1 MMNTEINIHRLE
13 NGLTI
18 LTKEMHHVALTSQW
32 VWYRVGSRNEL
43 QGSTGISHWVEHMQF
58 KGTPRFPI
66 QALDHAISRDGGFW
80 NAMTYMDWTAYFET
94 MPSNKMDIALE
105 LEADRMVN
113 SLFDPD
119 ETERERQVVISER
132 EGNENEPM
140 FKLGEAVRKAAFI
153 NHPYRHE
160 VIGEMD
166 DLRHLTRDDL
176 YKHYRRHYA
185 PFNAVIAI
193 AGDFDAQSAVK
204 KYASLYGGL
213 TGEPAQVQVNDDDPI
228 ASERHVEIK
237 GPGDAI
243 YLQFTYRAP
252 AANQDDFYTLMVL
265 DSLLTGPS
273 SLAMF
278 GGGSISNKTSRLYQK
293 IVEKDLAA
301 SVSGSLQATIDPY
314 LYELMFILSPGQSI
328 EKVRGLVDT
337 EIERVQ
343 NDLVSPNEIERAIK
357 QAKAM
362 FAYGSENITNQAFW
376 MGFAAMVADHTWFDN
391 YIHNLEAVSR
401 EGIRKAARKYL
412 DPDRRVIGTYIPSSS
427 DGK

>member
-1 MMNTEINIHRLE
+1 MTISEVEIHQLE

-18 LTKEMHHVALTSQW
+18 LTKELHHVALASQW
-32 VWYRVGSRNEL
+32 IWYRVGSRNEV
-43 QGSTGISHWVEHMQF
+43 QGKTGISHWVEHMQF
-58 KGTPRFPI
+58 KGTPRFPV
-66 QALDHAISRDGGFW
+66 QSLDHAISRDGGFW
-80 NAMTYMDWTAYFET
+80 NAMTYMDWTTYFET
-94 MPSNKMDIALE
+94 MPSGKIDIALE

-140 FKLGEAVRKAAFI
+140 FKLGEAVRKTAF
-153 NHPYRHE
+153 NGHPYRHE

-166 DLRHLTRDDL
+166 DLRKLTREDL
-176 YKHYRRHYA
+176 YEHYRKHYN
-185 PFNAVIAI
+185 PSNVVIAI
-193 AGDFDAQSAVK
+193 AGDFDTSSIIK
-204 KYASLYGGL
+204 RYADLYGGL
-213 TGEPAQVQVNDDDPI
+213 RGEPARLQLEGDTPI
-228 ASERHVEIK
+228 AESQIEIQ

-252 AANQDDFYTLMVL
+252 AASQEGFYALMVL

-278 GGGSISNKTSRLYQK
+278 GGGSISNKTSRLYQQV
-293 IVEKDLAA
+293 VEKDQAA

-314 LYELMFILSPGQSI
+314 LYEMMFILSPNQSV
-328 EKVRGLVDT
+328 EKVRNLVD
-337 EIERVQ
+337 EQIDRVQ
-343 NDLVSPNEIERAIK
+343 NDLVSPEEIERAVK

-376 MGFAAMVADHTWFDN
+376 MGFAAMFADNSWFDN
-391 YIHNLEAVSR
+391 YIRNLEAVSR
-401 EGIRKAARKYL
+401 EDVRKAAREYL
-412 DPDRRVIGTYIPSSS
+412 DPNRRVIGTFIPRASGS
-427 DGK
+427 